1 MKINDYFHL
10 ASNNSYIDIVN
21 LLLKRNASINI
32 QDDRKYTA
40 LESGLNFLIA
50 NLKNEF
56 FKIYFC
62 FKASKFNRTDI
73 VRALTNAGADVNI
86 ADYDGDTSLIWG
98 KKIFEVFWDLSIKV
112 LLKQVK
118 MVILIS
124 LNY

>member
-40 LESGLNFLIA
+40 LESGLNFLIT

-56 FKIYFC
+56 LKIYFC

-73 VRALTNAGADVNI
+73 VRALINAGADVNI

-98 KKIFEVFWDLSIKV
+98 KKIFEVFWNLSIKA
-112 LLKQVK
+112 LLKLVK